1 MMKKDNVDNIR
12 TQFTRQVKAYAE
24 SAQARDE
31 TAHTMLVEMCK
42 PAAESCVLDVACGPG
57 FLTMAFARYCNSV
70 VGLDAT
76 AAMLSIARTEAV
88 KRGMSNVGF
97 EEGLATDIPFPPAS
111 FDIVSCRAAFHH
123 FPQPGRVLTEM
134 CRVSKPGGKIL
145 IADTVTS
152 EDPREDEVHNAIERL
167 CDPTHVK
174 ALSRTEFHQLLQ
186 TAELDIVTELPGRIT
201 YDLDGWILH
210 GGPSPEVEKEIRRRF
225 DEALKEDK
233 TGLRVRAKEEKILFT
248 HQTLILVAALGSKR

>member
-1 MMKKDNVDNIR
+1 MTKDNVDDIR
-12 TQFTRQVKAYAE
+12 TQFTRQADAYAE
-24 SAQARDE
+24 SAQAKDE
-31 TAHTMLVEMCK
+31 AAHTMLVEICK
-42 PAAESCVLDVACGPG
+42 PTAESHVLDVACGPG
-57 FLTMAFARYCNSV
+57 FLTMAFARYCKSV

-76 AAMLSIARTEAV
+76 AAMLSMAKAEAI
-88 KRGMSNVGF
+88 KRGLSNVRF

-123 FPQPGRVLTEM
+123 FPQPDRVLAEM
-134 CRVSKPGGKIL
+134 RRVLKQDGKIL

-174 ALSRTEFHQLLQ
+174 ARSRSEFHQLLQ
-186 TAELDIVTELPGRIT
+186 TTGLEIVTELPGRIT

-233 TGLRVRAKEEKILFT
+233 TGLRVRTKGEKILFT
-248 HQTLILVAALGSKR
+248 HQTVILIAALR